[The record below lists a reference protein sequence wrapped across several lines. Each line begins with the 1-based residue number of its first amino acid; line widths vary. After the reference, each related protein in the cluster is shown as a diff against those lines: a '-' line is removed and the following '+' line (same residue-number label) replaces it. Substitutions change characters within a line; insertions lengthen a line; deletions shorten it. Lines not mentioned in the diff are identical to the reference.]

1 MDITIQCTHS
11 VSPQPSQ
18 ANTSWTHRKFAR
30 APFGWQGLH
39 DAPLRDAVEACR
51 GDAEATLE
59 TKFKDTSMQDKFF
72 DLMLLD
78 FGGRRLG

>member
-1 MDITIQCTHS
+1 
-11 VSPQPSQ
+11 
-18 ANTSWTHRKFAR
+18 
-30 APFGWQGLH
+30 
-39 DAPLRDAVEACR
+39 LRDAVEACR